1 METSYELRLENFTG
15 PLDKLLELIEER
27 KLEISQVSLAAV
39 TEDFLKY
46 ISGLQKVDFPLLAD
60 FISVASRLVLL
71 KSKSLL
77 PGLELS
83 EEDEEGIKDL
93 ENRLK
98 LYNELKPATKILAKI
113 WKEKNWEISRAYFL
127 EGTLG
132 KASNANYFAA
142 YDFFYPGEGLNID
155 LLQKAMGRVAESME
169 GVKVEKETIKERVV
183 SLEDKI
189 KEVIGWIQE
198 KVSDSFSNLSNAKT
212 KSEVI
217 VIFLAILHLAR
228 EQLVHLEQN
237 DYFSDIIIKKR

>member
-1 METSYELRLENFTG
+1 MEEKYELRLENFSG
-15 PLDKLLELIEER
+15 PLEKLLELIEE
-27 KLEISQVSLAAV
+27 KQMEITRVSLAAV

-46 ISGLQKVDFPLLAD
+46 MAGLKKVEFPLLAD

-83 EEDEEGIKDL
+83 AEDEEGIKDL

-98 LYNELKPATKILAKI
+98 LYNELKPAIKILAKL
-113 WKEKNWEISRAYFL
+113 WREKNWELARSYFL

-132 KASNANYFAA
+132 KASTANYFSA
-142 YDFFYPGEGLNID
+142 YDFFYPGENLSLEA
-155 LLQKAMGRVAESME
+155 LLKAMGRVAESFE
-169 GVKVEKETIKERVV
+169 GVKVETETIKERVV

-189 KEVIGWIQE
+189 KEVVAWIQE
-198 KVSDSFSNLSNAKT
+198 KVSDSFRSLSDAKT
-212 KSEVI
+212 KSETI

-228 EQLVHLEQN
+228 EQLVHLEQET
-237 DYFSDIIIKKR
+237 YFSDIMITKK